1 MVSGNRS
8 SGMKGDIVKVDRG
21 KIAPRSVDEIP
32 NGIQNPARAM
42 RIAVDAGQTHGR
54 DVRRSIRKAPEV
66 RPPKG
71 LLTDRMPGSSSEDL
85 ESPTLRAEQ
94 SLGGATVGKQVTKH
108 RDALHRIQ
116 AKRGG

>member
-1 MVSGNRS
+1 
-8 SGMKGDIVKVDRG
+8 MKRDVVVVNGR
-21 KIAPRSVDEIP
+21 KIPPRCFDKLP
-32 NGIQNPARAM
+32 NGTKDPARAM
-42 RIAVDAGQTHGR
+42 RITVDAGQTHGR
-54 DVRRSIRKAPEV
+54 DTGRSKRKAPKV

-108 RDALHRIQ
+108 WDALHGIQ
-116 AKRGG
+116 ANRGG